1 MVAVTRL
8 KNIHLLTI
16 WNMMS
21 YRVIILRKSLFH
33 QQIWQIIPHK
43 FFRVYFFHNHVFL
56 LNTYSK
62 IFWLYCHVKF
72 PFKLFEKMVN
82 KRDFL
87 KIINLY
93 QLQLWD
99 VMLWYFWFLMIF
111 QLGKTLMDISTPD
124 LRMGHPAKPLKP
136 LDTQ

>member
-1 MVAVTRL
+1 
-8 KNIHLLTI
+8 
-16 WNMMS
+16 
-21 YRVIILRKSLFH
+21 
-33 QQIWQIIPHK
+33 
-43 FFRVYFFHNHVFL
+43 
-56 LNTYSK
+56 
-62 IFWLYCHVKF
+62 
-72 PFKLFEKMVN
+72 MVN

-111 QLGKTLMDISTPD
+111 QLVKTLMDISTPD
-124 LRMGHPAKPLKP
+124 LQMGHPVKPLKP